1 MQLNKKI
8 YELIDKSKVT
18 LIGYTFKDEKLKDEF
33 TSPIS
38 YIDIGEVNSSFNL
51 KSIIRDIKL
60 DKVLGFENK
69 KITHI
74 LFDTNNIS
82 ADIKLNNQGTGM
94 NGYTKQKQIFENLRS
109 ATINENL
116 NVIIVSSLYRN
127 VVKNTSTNFIGGQ
140 TGLYISDVAITLD
153 NSKIKIIK
161 NRFGSEELDW

>member
-18 LIGYTFKDEKLKDEF
+18 LIGYTFKDEKLKDELI
-33 TSPIS
+33 SPIS
-38 YIDIGEVNSSFNL
+38 YIDIGEVDSSFNL

-82 ADIKLNNQGTGM
+82 ADIKLNGM
-94 NGYTKQKQIFENLRS
+94 DVYTRQKHIFENLRS

-116 NVIIVSSLYRN
+116 NVIIVSSLNRN